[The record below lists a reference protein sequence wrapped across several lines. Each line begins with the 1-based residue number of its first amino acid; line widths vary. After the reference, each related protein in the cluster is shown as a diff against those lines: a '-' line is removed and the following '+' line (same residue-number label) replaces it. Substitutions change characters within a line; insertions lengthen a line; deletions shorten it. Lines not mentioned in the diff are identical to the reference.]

1 MITIKKTSAVLSALL
16 ILSAI
21 LAQPA
26 RAEVNVFAC
35 EPEWGALAR
44 ELGGD
49 RISVYTATTALQDP
63 HHIQARPSLI
73 ARMRR
78 ADLLVCTGSE
88 LEIGWLPVLLR
99 QAGNDRVQ
107 TGQPGNFAATGYVT
121 MLEKPASV
129 DRAQGDVHPGGN
141 PHIQTDPRNISK
153 VGKALADTLGQIDS
167 AHAADYAA
175 HYQDFDRRWQI
186 AIARWEKEAA
196 PLRGIKVVVH
206 HKDWAYLFNWLGI
219 QEVASL
225 EPKPGI
231 PPSAGHLAEL
241 VSTLSNQP
249 ANMVIRTAYQESRP
263 SEWLSEHAH
272 IPAVRLP
279 FTVGGSDTATDL
291 FSLYDDTIATLL
303 ETAQ

>member
-1 MITIKKTSAVLSALL
+1 MTLIKKISIVLPVLL
-16 ILSAI
+16 MLGAI
-21 LAQPA
+21 LTQPA

-49 RISVYTATTALQDP
+49 RVSVYTATTALQDP

-99 QAGNDRVQ
+99 QAGNKGVQ
-107 TGQPGNFAATGYVT
+107 AGRPGSFAATDYVNT
-121 MLEKPASV
+121 LEKPASV

-153 VGKALADTLGQIDS
+153 VAKALANTLGQIDS
-167 AHAADYAA
+167 THAADYAA
-175 HYQDFDRRWQI
+175 RYQDFDRRWQI

-196 PLRGIKVVVH
+196 PLRGMKVVVH
-206 HKDWAYLFNWLGI
+206 HKSWAYLFNWLGI
-219 QEVASL
+219 QEVGAL

-241 VSTLSNQP
+241 VSALSNQP
-249 ANMVIRTAYQESRP
+249 AKMVIRAAYEESRP

-272 IPAVRLP
+272 IPAVALP
-279 FTVGGSDTATDL
+279 FTVGGTDAAADL

-303 ETAQ
+303 KAAQ

>member
-16 ILSAI
+16 VLGGI

-26 RAEVNVFAC
+26 QAKVNVFAC
-35 EPEWGALAR
+35 EPEWGALAQ

-49 RISVYTATTALQDP
+49 RVSVYTATTALQDP

-78 ADLLVCTGSE
+78 ADLLVCTGSQ

-107 TGQPGNFAATGYVT
+107 AGQAGNFAATDYVT
-121 MLEKPASV
+121 MLEKPTSV

-153 VGKALADTLGQIDS
+153 VAKALTDTLGQIDS
-167 AHAADYAA
+167 SHAADYAA
-175 HYQDFDRRWQI
+175 RYQDFDRRWRI

-196 PLRGIKVVVH
+196 PLHGMKVVVH
-206 HKDWAYLFNWLGI
+206 HKDWAYLLNWLDI

-225 EPKPGI
+225 EPKPGV

-249 ANMVIRTAYQESRP
+249 AKMVIRTAYQESRP

-279 FTVGGSDTATDL
+279 FTVGGSDTAGDL
-291 FSLYDDTIATLL
+291 FSLYDETIATLL
-303 ETAQ
+303 KAAQ